1 MYSGFEELE
10 MSQRFVQRYIAT
22 LTAAGEW
29 IEYDRNLKGWNLT
42 EWLLRVTPTSSIWKR
57 VIERT
62 YGIQNTTIAGFGS
75 FTKAAEALGYT
86 QSSISQMI
94 ASLEN
99 ELGIK
104 LLTRSRYG
112 IKLTIEGAELFPFI
126 ERSIYQY
133 RSMQEKADEIKGI
146 ETGVIRVGTISSV
159 TCHWMPQLINGFK
172 KEYPNV
178 QFLFHQGDYTLIPEW
193 IASGQIDFGFINPL
207 AKEKSIRLRDI
218 AKEPY
223 ILLEEGDY
231 SEPMTAFEAAGIQP
245 NIQYTVHDD
254 YAIMMMVEAGLGVS
268 ILAEL
273 ILRRTNYDI
282 VCLPVNPPVTRTL
295 AIAFKDNDSLPIAS
309 KYFIDYLM
317 EHKDRLP

>member
-1 MYSGFEELE
+1 MN
-10 MSQRFVQRYIAT
+10 RYIA
-22 LTAAGEW
+22 LQKI
-29 IEYDRNLKGWNLT
+29 IELG
-42 EWLLRVTPTSSIWKR
+42 
-57 VIERT
+57 
-62 YGIQNTTIAGFGS
+62 G
-75 FTKAAEALGYT
+75 FTKAADALGYT

-104 LLTRSRYG
+104 LLTRSRHG
-112 IKLTIEGAELFPFI
+112 VKLTIEGAELFPFI

-133 RSMQEKADEIKGI
+133 RSMQEKANEIKGI
-146 ETGVIRVGTISSV
+146 ETGIIRVGIISSV

-172 KEYPNV
+172 EEYPNV

-193 IASGQIDFGFINPL
+193 IASGQIDFGFVNPL
-207 AKEKSIRLRDI
+207 AGTNLKTKTVKSGEMLAVLPKNHPLAKKKSIQLQDI
-218 AKEPY
+218 AAEPY
-223 ILLEEGDY
+223 ILLEEGHY
-231 SEPMTAFEAAGIQP
+231 SEPMAAFEAAGIQP
-245 NIQYTVHDD
+245 NIQYTIHDD

-282 VCLPVNPPVTRTL
+282 VCLPIDPPITRTL
-295 AIAFKDNDSLPIAS
+295 AVGYKDKDSLPIAS

-317 EHKDRLP
+317 DHKDELP